1 MSDTVISDL
10 RDIVDFHE
18 NTITVL
24 REQIKRL
31 EMEREEALNEAYD
44 YRQEIMDLEEHVR
57 NLERA
62 L

>member
-31 EMEREEALNEAYD
+31 EEDRAVAENQAYD
-44 YRQEIMDLEEHVR
+44 YRQEILCLQDHIT